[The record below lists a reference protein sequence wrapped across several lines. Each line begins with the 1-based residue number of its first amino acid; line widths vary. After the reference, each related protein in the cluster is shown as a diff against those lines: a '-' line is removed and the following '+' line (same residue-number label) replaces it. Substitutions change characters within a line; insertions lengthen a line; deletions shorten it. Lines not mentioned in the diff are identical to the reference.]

1 MRRARHIGRRNRARR
16 AFSLIELLLALGI
29 LAIGL
34 SMAAAL
40 FPAAI
45 RLNEQSGQD
54 SIGTIVAEN
63 GLAVAQTMLHN
74 SAINQT
80 AGSLV
85 CVVDE
90 SMASPPID
98 RELQH
103 YLYDPSAPGAA
114 TRGFVVLGR
123 RLDTADPSGPVQLV
137 IVSYNKQ
144 SSANIV
150 NALSTTFSTTTSNG
164 VTVAALGT
172 IAPIGSPL
180 IVAADGSWAKII
192 DRDSSDPSNPNKG
205 TLDRALSA
213 TGGGAFVIV
222 DPNATAKSPATAV
235 VVADV
240 LLNP

>member
-114 TRGFVVLGR
+114 MRGFVVLGR

-137 IVSYNKQ
+137 IVSYDKQ
-144 SSANIV
+144 SSANTV
-150 NALSTTFSTTTSNG
+150 NATYIPSPTITGGTVVSN
-164 VTVAALGT
+164 LGT
-172 IAPIGSPL
+172 NVPVGSPL
-180 IVAADGSWAKII
+180 IMAGDGSWAKII
-192 DRDSSDPSNPNKG
+192 SNTPTQG
-205 TLDRALSA
+205 TLDHALG
-213 TGGGAFVIV
+213 TTYEGLGAFVIV
-222 DPNATAKSPATAV
+222 DPSATAKSPATAV
-235 VVADV
+235 LVADV